1 MKKQV
6 ALILAGTAAVIAGYL
21 RLIQDL
27 IDRGEGSGFTS
38 DGKPE
43 QEGQPA
49 SASADRGES
58 GSTTVSSSAS
68 KAELYEIA
76 TKLEINGR
84 SKMSKAELI
93 DAINRAG

>member
-49 SASADRGES
+49 SADRRES